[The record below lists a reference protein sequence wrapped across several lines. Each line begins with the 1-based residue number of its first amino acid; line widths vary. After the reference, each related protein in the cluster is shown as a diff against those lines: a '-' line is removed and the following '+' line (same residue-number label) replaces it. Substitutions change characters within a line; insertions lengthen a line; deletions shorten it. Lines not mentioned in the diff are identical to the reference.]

1 MDRHPTRRTNAQDE
15 PRRLHSLRGSMK
27 LRPATP
33 TDCDRYFEWVND
45 PEVRA
50 NSFNQEPIQYDVHVR
65 WFYRKLE
72 TKDQLWVATKPES
85 GTTHLNQTGDE
96 CECDHKPVGQ
106 IRFEQHPNH
115 TEIHYS
121 IDKEHRGQG
130 NGRRMIQMALSQIST
145 WPVVAQ
151 VKQTNRASRNIFD
164 KLDFQIIATT
174 SDSITYQ
181 KVQA

>member
-1 MDRHPTRRTNAQDE
+1 MI
-15 PRRLHSLRGSMK
+15 
-27 LRPATP
+27 LRPATIE
-33 TDCDRYFEWVND
+33 DCDTYFAWAND
-45 PEVRA
+45 PEVRV
-50 NSFNQEPIQYDVHVR
+50 NSFNQNLIPYESHVE
-65 WFYRKLE
+65 WFNKKL
-72 TKDQLWVATKPES
+72 QQPNCLWVLAKSANTEV
-85 GTTHLNQTGDE
+85 L
-96 CECDHKPVGQ
+96 VGQ

-121 IDKEHRGQG
+121 VAKEHRGQS

>member
-15 PRRLHSLRGSMK
+15 PCRLHSLRASMI
-27 LRPATP
+27 LRPATIE
-33 TDCDRYFEWVND
+33 DCDTYFAWAND
-45 PEVRA
+45 AEVRA
-50 NSFNQEPIQYDVHVR
+50 NSFNQEPIPYESHVQ
-65 WFYRKLE
+65 WFTNKINTPNE
-72 TKDQLWVATKPES
+72 LWVLTKS
-85 GTTHLNQTGDE
+85 ISNTTHFADTGCE
-96 CECDHKPVGQ
+96 CECAHIPIGQ
-106 IRFEQHPNH
+106 IRLQKTLFN

-121 IDKEHRGQG
+121 IAKEHRGLG

-151 VKQTNRASRNIFD
+151 VKQSNRASRAIFD

>member
-1 MDRHPTRRTNAQDE
+1 MI
-15 PRRLHSLRGSMK
+15 
-27 LRPATP
+27 LRPATSS
-33 TDCDRYFEWVND
+33 DCDQYFEWAND

-65 WFYRKLE
+65 WFYRKLDFKNQMWVL
-72 TKDQLWVATKPES
+72 TKS
-85 GTTHLNQTGDE
+85 ISNTTHFADTGCE
-96 CECDHKPVGQ
+96 CECDHIPIGQ
-106 IRFEQHPNH
+106 IRLQQEQDH

-121 IDKEHRGQG
+121 IAKEHRGQG
-130 NGRRMIQMALSQIST
+130 NGRRMIQMALFEVKT

-151 VKQTNRASRNIFD
+151 VKQINRASRAIFD

-181 KVQA
+181 KMQP

>member
-1 MDRHPTRRTNAQDE
+1 
-15 PRRLHSLRGSMK
+15 MK

-33 TDCDRYFEWVND
+33 TDCDRYFEWAND

-50 NSFNQEPIQYDVHVR
+50 NSFNQEPIPYDVHVR

-72 TKDQLWVATKPES
+72 TKDQLWVATKTES
-85 GTTHLNQTGDE
+85 GTNHLNQFGDE

-106 IRFEQHPNH
+106 IRLQQEQDH

-121 IDKEHRGQG
+121 IAKEHRQQG
-130 NGRRMIQMALSQIST
+130 NGRRMIQMALFQVKT

-181 KVQA
+181 KIQP

>member
-1 MDRHPTRRTNAQDE
+1 MI
-15 PRRLHSLRGSMK
+15 
-27 LRPATP
+27 LRPATSL
-33 TDCDRYFEWVND
+33 DCDKYFEWAND

-65 WFYRKLE
+65 WFYRKLDFKNQMWVL
-72 TKDQLWVATKPES
+72 TKS
-85 GTTHLNQTGDE
+85 ISNTTHFADTGCE
-96 CECDHKPVGQ
+96 CECDHIPIGQ
-106 IRFEQHPNH
+106 IRLQQEQDH

-121 IDKEHRGQG
+121 IAKEHRGQG
-130 NGRRMIQMALSQIST
+130 NGRRMIQMALFEVKT

-151 VKQTNRASRNIFD
+151 VKQINRASRAIFD

-181 KVQA
+181 KMQP